1 MVPMIGLEPILPQRE
16 TDFKSVVSTNSTT
29 SAYCIFYHLWMI
41 FATIKKQVIKLTKI
55 IKVLKNRLICAS
67 FNDNIGMSGWSSSV
81 FPMRWSTVLH
91 QINQNFLNI
100 SIFKYTESFFIIL
113 NVPLFLNLF
122 I

>member
-1 MVPMIGLEPILPQRE
+1 MIGLEPILPQRE

-100 SIFKYTESFFIIL
+100 TF
-113 NVPLFLNLF
+113 
-122 I
+122 